1 MWAEGVLGSGAYGAV
16 AVYSAN
22 GPIPIEEN
30 ASFQDLNGRVWQN
43 TRAAKFNILIC
54 FKS

>member
-1 MWAEGVLGSGAYGAV
+1 MELMA
-16 AVYSAN
+16 SAS

-30 ASFQDLNGRVWQN
+30 ASFQDLNGTVWQN

-54 FKS
+54 LIAPKKSLILF